1 MNDCRLSEG
10 EILRPPVPLATSF
23 SRECPKIPQASKTFF
38 VKTDARQAS
47 GRRIQTP
54 PGIERNSQMREDGYC
69 SVQILKSALAALE
82 STAGRLSVSALAIGH
97 SLTAGGRSLNLR
109 AFPGT

>member
-1 MNDCRLSEG
+1 
-10 EILRPPVPLATSF
+10 
-23 SRECPKIPQASKTFF
+23 
-38 VKTDARQAS
+38 
-47 GRRIQTP
+47 
-54 PGIERNSQMREDGYC
+54 MREDGYC

-109 AFPGT
+109 AFPGTCSGLRADCASREWFGRR